1 MGLWWTK
8 IFCSNFGH
16 LAANPASTCTQK
28 FYREEGLFTRFV
40 KLITT
45 AGVWA
50 CGEKM
55 FWFFYFPPPTIWLL
69 YQFNSVHWQYFQNVS
84 IGIAIWV
91 YWWPFFKY
99 YIILLVYKAMEEFW
113 NPNTVYSA
121 ESLVVQTSGHRGGKQ
136 EETQK
141 LRPRSHWPLMTR
153 DVICSVLC
161 KDFAN
166 LQWIPINKARMHVV
180 LLSQC

>member
-1 MGLWWTK
+1 M
-8 IFCSNFGH
+8 C
-16 LAANPASTCTQK
+16 
-28 FYREEGLFTRFV
+28 TRFM

-45 AGVWA
+45 ETRNHCWGFSMW
-50 CGEKM
+50 GKM
-55 FWFFYFPPPTIWLL
+55 GFLTFHPHNLTSLPIQYCSLMILPK
-69 YQFNSVHWQYFQNVS
+69 FNHSDCNLKES
-84 IGIAIWV
+84 IDDR
-91 YWWPFFKY
+91 FFKY
-99 YIILLVYKAMEEFW
+99 YIILYKSMEEFEILIQFI
-113 NPNTVYSA
+113 YSA

-141 LRPRSHWPLMTR
+141 WRPRSYWPLMTC
-153 DVICSVLC
+153 DVIGSALC